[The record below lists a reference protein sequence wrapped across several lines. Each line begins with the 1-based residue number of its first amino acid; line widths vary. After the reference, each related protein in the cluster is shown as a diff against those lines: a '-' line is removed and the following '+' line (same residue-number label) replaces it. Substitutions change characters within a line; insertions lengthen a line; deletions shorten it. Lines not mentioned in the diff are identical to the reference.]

1 MNKEQLTYFIKEK
14 AKEYSFIG
22 CGISRSR
29 FLEEEAPKL
38 EKWLKEG
45 YHGNMKYL
53 ENNFDKRL
61 NPGLLVDGAKSVI
74 SFLYNYYPQEKQNT
88 ESYRIAKYA
97 YGEDY
102 HLVIRKKLQKFVE
115 EIQDKIGQF
124 SYRVFTD
131 SAPVMERTWAQKS
144 GLGWIGKN
152 SLLLSKQKGS
162 FFFLAEII
170 CDLELNYDEAFPT
183 NHCGSCTR
191 CMDACPTQAIIS
203 ERVIDSTKCI
213 SYLTIE
219 LKDQIGE
226 EFNGKLKDWIFG
238 CDICQDVCPWNR
250 FSIPHT
256 EDKFNPHPDL
266 LSYTKNDWNDI
277 NEEAFKILFKNSAV
291 KRTKFS
297 GFQRNILFNKKT

>member
-1 MNKEQLTYFIKEK
+1 MNKEQLTYFIKAK
-14 AKEYSFIG
+14 AKEFSFLS
-22 CGISRSR
+22 CGISRSKY
-29 FLEEEAPKL
+29 LEEEAPKL

-74 SFLYNYYPQEKQNT
+74 SFLYNYYPQKLQNT
-88 ESYRIAKYA
+88 ESYHIAKYA

-102 HLVIRKKLQKFVE
+102 HFVIREKLQELVQ
-115 EIQDKIGQF
+115 EIQSKVGQF

-162 FFFLAEII
+162 FFFLGEII
-170 CDLELNYDEAFPT
+170 CDLDLVYDEAFPT

-191 CMDACPTQAIIS
+191 CIDACPTQAIIS
-203 ERVIDSTKCI
+203 DKVIDSTKCI

-226 EFNGKLKDWIFG
+226 EFNGKLKNWIFG

-250 FSIPHT
+250 FSKPHK
-256 EDKFNPHPDL
+256 EARFDPHPEL
-266 LSYTKNDWNDI
+266 LTYTKSDWEDI
-277 NEEAFKILFKNSAV
+277 SEETFKILFKNSAI

-297 GFQRNILFNKKT
+297 GFNRNILINKNL

>member
-115 EIQDKIGQF
+115 EIQDKVGQF
-124 SYRVFTD
+124 FYRVFTD

-226 EFNGKLKDWIFG
+226 VFNGKLKDWIFG

-250 FSIPHT
+250 FSTPHT